1 MKNII
6 YTLLFLMTPAAGLAQ
21 VNLDYYLPDNVSYNP
36 DIPTPEEVIGH
47 QVGEWHITHDK
58 LVQYMYALADAS
70 DRVTIEEYAR
80 SYEDRPLLLL
90 TITSPAN
97 HANIES
103 IKQNQQALTDPNA
116 SSDLDIE
123 NMPVIVTL
131 GHSVHGNEPSGA
143 NASMLA
149 AYHFA
154 AATGN
159 EMDAMLD
166 NSVILLDPSFNPDGL
181 NRFASWVNIHK
192 SATTVTDPNS
202 REFDEVWPG
211 GRTNHYWFDL
221 NRDWMPVQHPE
232 SRGRIAKFHEW
243 RPNIITDQHEMGTNS
258 TYFFQ
263 PGIPSR
269 TNPLTPQINQDLTA
283 AIAEYHA
290 KALDDIQSLYYTRE
304 SFDDFYYGKGSSYPD
319 VFGTVGILFEQGSS
333 RGHAQESVNGVVEFP
348 FTIRNQFY
356 TSLST
361 MEAAVAL
368 RTDLHEYRRSYY
380 ADMQEEAS
388 ESDIKAYVVGDMY
401 DSGRNYHLA
410 DLLTHHNVDV
420 YELAEDIEANGR
432 QFESGKAWVIP
443 AGQTEHRFI
452 KAMFERRTEF
462 TDSLFYDV
470 STWTLPYAFNLPFAE
485 LGSRQFSSDLMGALV
500 ENPQLPEAEVIGGQS
515 NYAYAFEWDEYYAP
529 RTLYRLQKMGVRTK
543 VAARSFTT
551 QTANGSK
558 MFNHGTIVV
567 PLGIQEVSD
576 EDIYETLNTAAA
588 EDGVPVYALSTGLS
602 AGGIDLGSPN
612 METLTMPSIA
622 LISGEGTSSYEVGEM
637 WHLLDQRYQIPAT
650 LLDKNRLS
658 RADLSRYTDIV
669 MASGYYGDLSENVVD
684 ELKRWVR
691 NGGTLI
697 LQRGAIEWG
706 KSEGLVEAE
715 EVEREDVEYDESLTY
730 LDISNARGAQ
740 FIGGTIFHA
749 NLDTTNPLGYGYRR
763 GDLQVFRSG
772 TRFLQMPDN
781 HFAAPV
787 SLTDTPLA
795 SGYISEENLEAIPN
809 TVSAL
814 VSSSGSGRIISFV
827 DNPNFRAFWFGTNK
841 LFANALFFGDTIS
854 GAATE

>member
-6 YTLLFLMTPAAGLAQ
+6 YTLLFLVVPVAGTAQ
-21 VNLDYYLPDNVSYNP
+21 VNLDYYLPNDATYNP

-47 QVGEWHITHDK
+47 QVGEWHVTHDK
-58 LVQYMYALADAS
+58 LVQYMYAIAESS

-90 TITSPAN
+90 TITSPEN
-97 HANIES
+97 HANIGT
-103 IKQNQQALTDPNA
+103 IKQNQQALTNPDA
-116 SSDLDIE
+116 SGDLDIE

-149 AYHFA
+149 AYHFT
-154 AATGN
+154 AATGS
-159 EMDAMLD
+159 EMDAMLE
-166 NSVILLDPSFNPDGL
+166 NAVILLDPSFNPDGL
-181 NRFASWVNIHK
+181 NRFATWVNVHK

-202 REFDEVWPG
+202 REFDEMWPG

-243 RPNIITDQHEMGTNS
+243 RPNVITDQHEMGTNS

-283 AIAEYHA
+283 AIARYHA
-290 KALDDIQSLYYTRE
+290 EALDSIKSLYYTKE

-333 RGHAQESVNGVVEFP
+333 RGHAQESVNGIVVFP
-348 FTIRNQFY
+348 FTIRNQLY
-356 TSLST
+356 TSFST
-361 MEAAVAL
+361 MDAAVAL

-380 ADMQEEAS
+380 VDMRQEAADS
-388 ESDIKAYVVGDMY
+388 NIKAYVVGDMY

-420 YELAEDIEANGR
+420 YELAEDLETSGQ
-432 QFESGKAWVIP
+432 QFREGKAWIIP
-443 AGQTEHRFI
+443 ADQTEHRFI

-470 STWTLPYAFNLPFAE
+470 SAWTLPFAFNLPFAE
-485 LGSRQFSSDLMGALV
+485 LSSRQFDTGLLGVQV
-500 ENPQLPEAEVIGGQS
+500 ENPQLQEADVVGGRS
-515 NYAYAFEWDEYYAP
+515 EYAYAFEWDEYYAP
-529 RTLYRLQKMGVRTK
+529 RTLYRLQKLGARTK
-543 VAARSFTT
+543 VAERSFTT
-551 QTANGSK
+551 QTAAGTK
-558 MFNHGTIVV
+558 EFNRGTILV
-567 PLGIQEVSD
+567 PLGIQDVNED
-576 EDIYETLNTAAA
+576 EIFETVTTAAA
-588 EDGVPVYALSTGLS
+588 EDGVPIYSLETGFS
-602 AGGIDLGSPN
+602 SVGIDLGSPN
-612 METLTMPSIA
+612 MATLTMPSIA
-622 LISGEGTSSYEVGEM
+622 LISGEGTSSYEVGEI
-637 WHLLDQRYQIPAT
+637 WHLLDQRYRIPAT
-650 LLDKNRLS
+650 LLDKDRLT

-669 MASGYYGDLSENVVD
+669 MVSGSYSDLSEGTVS

-697 LQRGAIEWG
+697 LQRSAIAWG
-706 KSEGLVEAE
+706 QSEGLISAD
-715 EVEREDVEYDESLTY
+715 EVEREEFAYDESLTY
-730 LDISNARGAQ
+730 ADISNARGAQ
-740 FIGGTIFHA
+740 FIGGSIFHA
-749 NLDTTNPLGYGYRR
+749 DLDTTNPLGYGYRS
-763 GDLQVFRSG
+763 GNLQIFRNS
-772 TRFLQMPDN
+772 TRFFQKPEN
-781 HFAAPV
+781 HLAAPV

-795 SGYISEENLEAIPN
+795 SGYISEENLEIIPN
-809 TVSAL
+809 TVSTQ
-814 VSSSGSGRIISFV
+814 VSSSGRGRIISFV

>member
-1 MKNII
+1 MKNFI
-6 YTLLFLMTPAAGLAQ
+6 YTMLFLFIPVAGVAQ
-21 VNLDYYLPDNVSYNP
+21 VNLDYYLPDNVTYNQ

-47 QVGEWHITHDK
+47 EVGEWHVTHDK

-70 DRVTIEEYAR
+70 NRVTIEEYAR

-90 TITSPAN
+90 TITSSEN
-97 HANIES
+97 HANIGT
-103 IKQNQQALTDPNA
+103 IKQNQQALTNPDA
-116 SSDLDIE
+116 SGSLDIE

-149 AYHFA
+149 AYHFT

-159 EMDAMLD
+159 DMEAMLE
-166 NSVILLDPSFNPDGL
+166 NAVILLDPSFNPDGL
-181 NRFASWVNIHK
+181 NRFATWVNIHK

-232 SRGRIAKFHEW
+232 SRGRVAKFHEW
-243 RPNIITDQHEMGTNS
+243 RPNVITDQHEMGTNS

-290 KALDDIQSLYYTRE
+290 RALDGIKSLYYSKE

-333 RGHAQESVNGVVEFP
+333 RGHAQESVNGIVEFP

-361 MEAAVAL
+361 MDAAVAL

-388 ESDIKAYVVGDMY
+388 ESDIKAYLVGDRY

-410 DLLTHHNVDV
+410 DLLAHHNVDI
-420 YELAEDIEANGR
+420 YELAENIEANGQ

-443 AGQTEHRFI
+443 AEQTEYRFI

-462 TDSLFYDV
+462 SDSLFYDV
-470 STWTLPYAFNLPFAE
+470 STWTLPFAFNLPFAE
-485 LGSRQFSSDLMGALV
+485 LSNRQFNNNLLGAQV
-500 ENPQLPEAEVIGGQS
+500 ENPQMREAEVIGGQS
-515 NYAYAFEWDEYYAP
+515 QYAYAFEWDEYYAP

-551 QTANGSK
+551 QTADGMK
-558 MFNHGTIVV
+558 EFNHGTILV
-567 PLGIQEVSD
+567 PLGIQD
-576 EDIYETLNTAAA
+576 ESEDEIFETLFLAAS

-602 AGGIDLGSPN
+602 AGGIDLGSSS
-612 METLTMPSIA
+612 METLTMPSVA

-637 WHLLDQRYQIPAT
+637 WHLLDQRYHIPAT

-669 MASGYYGDLSENVVD
+669 MASGYYNDLSEGVVD
-684 ELKRWVR
+684 ELKRWIR

-697 LQRGAIEWG
+697 LQRGAIDWG
-706 KSEGLVEAE
+706 RSEGLIAAE
-715 EVEREDVEYDESLTY
+715 EVEKEDFEYDESLTY
-730 LDISNARGAQ
+730 ADISNARGAQ

-749 NLDTTNPLGYGYRR
+749 NLDTTNPLGYGYRQST
-763 GDLQVFRSG
+763 LQVFRNG
-772 TRFLQMPDN
+772 TRFLQQPEN

-787 SLTDTPLA
+787 TLTETPLA
-795 SGYISEENLEAIPN
+795 SGYISEENLDIIPN
-809 TVSAL
+809 TVSTL
-814 VSSSGSGRIISFV
+814 VSSNGRGRVISFV